1 MLGLVIAM
9 EEELKILLEKLNK
22 GDFKINKGVFDHYT
36 FKINNKK
43 IVAVVSGVGKIK
55 ASAAT
60 QFLISNFDISR
71 IFNFGMAGGIDTK
84 VEIGDIV
91 NIHTSYDYDEDL
103 SAFGHKKVARNLVE
117 LKKFDYKKGI
127 SVSGDKFVSDKK
139 EALDINKEY
148 NALCYDM
155 ELSAISLIS
164 NMNKIPIISLK
175 YISDKADSNA
185 DMDFNESLKTAA
197 NTFSKFLLEIIK
209 TI

>member
-9 EEELKILLEKLNK
+9 EEELKILLKKLK
-22 GDFKINKGVFDHYT
+22 KDDFKINKGVFDNYI
-36 FKINNKK
+36 FKIDNQK

-60 QFLISNFDISR
+60 QFLISNFDISK
-71 IFNFGMAGGIDTK
+71 IFNFGMAGGIDSSVK
-84 VEIGDIV
+84 IGDVI

-103 SAFGHKKVARNLVE
+103 SAFGHEKVARKLVD
-117 LKKFDYKKGI
+117 LKTFNYKKGV
-127 SVSGDKFVSDKK
+127 SVSGDKFISDKE
-139 EALDINKEY
+139 EALEINKEY
-148 NALCYDM
+148 NAICYDM

-164 NMNKIPIISLK
+164 NMHKIPIISLK

-209 TI
+209 TV